1 MFRSYI
7 YKVLVTIPL
16 AFTLAG
22 CGGGGGGGGGGGSPP
37 PTPSVTLS
45 AASTSASVTAG
56 SSTTINVTIARG
68 GGFSGAVSVAATG
81 APSGVT
87 ITGGTIAAGSTTL
100 ALNVAAD
107 ASASAGTTN
116 ISITGSAT
124 GVTIAPVTVALTVN
138 AAPSVALSLAPTA
151 ATVVAGE
158 STTVTATIVRAG
170 GFAGAVDIDVTGAPT
185 GVTATAGT
193 IAANATTQTIT
204 IETAANATPGTATLS
219 VEATATELTIAPAA
233 LALTIEAAAS
243 AQIGDDL
250 EGEAA
255 GDLFHVVAL
264 SADGSR
270 IVVGAIGNDAA
281 GTNAGHARVFE
292 RSGNIWVQLGEDI
305 DGEAADDRFGGAV
318 AISDDG
324 SRVAIGSY
332 LNDGGGNAS
341 GHVRVF
347 DFIGGVWTQ
356 VGADIDGPAGAG
368 LGHSVAMSASG
379 HRVIIGGPG
388 VGSVNGI
395 ARVYELVNNDW
406 TQVGPGFALGG
417 ELGHAVAMN
426 DDGTRIAVSHPSASG
441 NTLPGTTRVYDW
453 DGTTWTLVGNLI
465 EGEAAG
471 DNAGHALSMNGSG
484 DIIAIGAPYNIGEGT
499 DGGGVRG
506 GHVRVY
512 RLEGG
517 AWTQVGQDMDG
528 PPGAGFGTS
537 VAISGDGMRLLAG
550 APYPS
555 IVRLY
560 LFDGTE
566 WQLSETPQFINAR
579 RNGNSVAISAD
590 GLVGAVGAEYGD
602 TSAGNAAGIVRVYA
616 LPEP

>member
-7 YKVLVTIPL
+7 YKVLITIPL
-16 AFTLAG
+16 AFSLAA
-22 CGGGGGGGGGGGSPP
+22 CGGGGGGGGGEQPTPP
-37 PTPSVTLS
+37 PTPTATLS
-45 AASTSASVTAG
+45 VASTSASVTAG
-56 SSTTINVTIARG
+56 SESTINITVTRG
-68 GGFSGAVSVAATG
+68 GGFNGAVTVAATG

-87 ITGGTIAAGSTTL
+87 VTGGTIPAGSTTL

-107 ASASAGTTN
+107 ASASPGTAN
-116 ISITGSAT
+116 LSITGSAT
-124 GVTIAPVTVALTVN
+124 GVTIAPVAVTLTVN
-138 AAPSVALSLAPTA
+138 AAPSVTLSLAPTA

-170 GFAGAVDIDVTGAPT
+170 GFSGSVDIDVTGAPT

-193 IAANATTQTIT
+193 IAADATTQTIT
-204 IETAANATPGTATLS
+204 IEAAADAAPGTATLS
-219 VEATATELTIAPAA
+219 VEATAMGLTIAPAE

-255 GDLFHVVAL
+255 GDLFHIVAL

-270 IVVGAIGNDAA
+270 IVVGAVGNDAT

-292 RSGNIWVQLGEDI
+292 RSGNTWVQLGEDI

-332 LNDGGGNAS
+332 LNDGGGNSS

-347 DFIGGVWTQ
+347 DYIDGVWTQ
-356 VGADIDGPAGAG
+356 VGTDIDGPAGAG
-368 LGHSVAMSASG
+368 LGFSVAMSASG
-379 HRVIIGGPG
+379 HRVIAGGPG
-388 VGSVNGI
+388 VGSANGI
-395 ARVYELVNNDW
+395 ARVYELVSNVW
-406 TQVGPGFALGG
+406 TQIGAFALGG
-417 ELGHAVAMN
+417 ELGHAVAMS
-426 DDGTRIAVSHPSASG
+426 DDGNRVAISHPSASG
-441 NTLPGTTRVYDW
+441 GVLPGTTRVYDYN
-453 DGTTWTLVGNLI
+453 GTTWDLVGNLI

-471 DNAGHALSMNGSG
+471 DNAGHALSMNGAG

-512 RLEGG
+512 RLENGT
-517 AWTQVGQDMDG
+517 WTQLGQDMDG

-537 VAISGDGMRLLAG
+537 VAISADGTRLLAG

-560 LFDGTE
+560 IFDGTE
-566 WQLSETPQFINAR
+566 WQLSDEPEFIPAR

-616 LPEP
+616 LPAP

>member
-7 YKVLVTIPL
+7 YKVLVTVPL
-16 AFTLAG
+16 AFTLAA
-22 CGGGGGGGGGGGSPP
+22 CGGGGGGGGEPPP

-45 AASTSASVTAG
+45 AAPTSASVTAG
-56 SSTTINVTIARG
+56 SNTTINVTIVRG
-68 GGFSGAVSVAATG
+68 GGFSGAVTVAATG

-100 ALNVAAD
+100 ELNVAAD
-107 ASASAGTTN
+107 ASAAAGTTN
-116 ISITGSAT
+116 LSITGSAT

-138 AAPSVALSLAPTA
+138 APSVTLSLAPTA

-170 GFAGAVDIDVTGAPT
+170 GFSGSVAIDVTGAPT

-204 IETAANATPGTATLS
+204 IETAANAAAGEATLS
-219 VEATATELTIAPAA
+219 IEATATGLTIAPAT
-233 LALTIEAAAS
+233 LALTIEASTS
-243 AQIGDDL
+243 AQIGNDL

-270 IVVGAIGNDAA
+270 VVVGAPHNDAM
-281 GTNAGHARVFE
+281 GTDAGHARVFE
-292 RSGNIWVQLGEDI
+292 RTGNTWTQLGEDI

-332 LNDGGGNAS
+332 LNDGGGSAS

-368 LGHSVAMSASG
+368 FGHSVAMSASG
-379 HRVIIGGPG
+379 HRIIIGGPG

-426 DDGTRIAVSHPSASG
+426 DDGNRIAVSHPSASG
-441 NTLPGTTRVYDW
+441 NTLPGTTRVYDFN
-453 DGTTWTLVGNLI
+453 GTTWDLVGNLI
-465 EGEAAG
+465 EGEAVG
-471 DNAGHALSMNGSG
+471 DNAGHALSMKGAG
-484 DIIAIGAPYNIGEGT
+484 DIIAIGAPYNIGEGA

-512 RLEGG
+512 RLENG
-517 AWTQVGQDMDG
+517 AWTQIGQDMDG

-537 VAISGDGMRLLAG
+537 VAISADGTRMLAG

-560 LFDGTE
+560 LFDGTD
-566 WQLSETPQFINAR
+566 WQLSDTPQFIDAR
-579 RNGNSVAISAD
+579 RNGNAVAISAD

-616 LPEP
+616 LPAP